1 MMLFHQSKSCT
12 KILISPTPIVL
23 LKREMRDKKSLT
35 RRKAS
40 KSGCF
45 DPARYKYEP
54 SPRVK
59 DQINQ
64 NREQHQIS
72 RTTTYEEESEILH
85 RREGKAIVAI
95 CGRPNV
101 GKSSLFNRFVGES
114 KSLITPIAGTTR
126 DRIYGMVEWEDREFI
141 LVDTGGMLGDTDE
154 WSSDIHQQATVAL
167 GQADIIMFVVDV
179 KDELNKKEKDLA
191 RMIRK
196 INKPVIL
203 VTNKTDNPKLGENVD
218 RFVRL
223 GLGDPIP
230 ASAIHGLGEVTILEN
245 LVTKIAEMGFEK
257 MGEESE
263 VKENSEIRIAI
274 VGKPNVGK
282 SSFLNRVVGED
293 RCVVSNIPGTT
304 TDPVD
309 EHFMWKVDG
318 KDTPITL
325 IDTAGIKKKNL
336 QEKDSLDHLSALWAL
351 KVITR
356 AHISLLLLDAKD
368 GITAQDSRIGT
379 FIVENLSSCAIVYN
393 KWDIVQAA
401 QKGIEQSEYVEAT
414 RLHLPELKYCPVLF
428 SSAKTGFGVNAVI
441 NKAISIAQNRRKK
454 IKTAKILRVLEVAT
468 LMKPPPAKR
477 HKRMKI
483 KFATQADTGAP
494 TITLHVNDPDL
505 RNDEY
510 SKFLENRFRSE
521 ITTLEGSP
529 LSIVYK
535 QSSGTEKKNYNKPT
549 TFKNSNSKYKKVTN
563 FKKPPPSK
571 VKAEAKKKGLKKKAA
586 GDAKHKNKY

>member
-1 MMLFHQSKSCT
+1 M
-12 KILISPTPIVL
+12 PIVL
-23 LKREMRDKKSLT
+23 IKREMRDKKSLT

-45 DPARYKYEP
+45 DPSRYKYEP

-59 DQINQ
+59 DQLVQ
-64 NREQHQIS
+64 NRETQKNQIVHDPI
-72 RTTTYEEESEILH
+72 TILPEESQESKIPQ

-101 GKSSLFNRFVGES
+101 GKSSLFNRLVGES

-167 GQADIIMFVVDV
+167 GQADIILFVVNV
-179 KDELNKKEKDLA
+179 KDELNKKERDLA
-191 RMIRK
+191 RLIRK
-196 INKPVIL
+196 INKPVVL
-203 VTNKTDNPKLGENVD
+203 VVNKIDNTKLEQNLD

-223 GLGDPIP
+223 GLGEPFP
-230 ASAIHGLGEVTILEN
+230 ASAIHGLGEVSILEN
-245 LVTKIAEMGFEK
+245 LVQKIAEMGFEK
-257 MGEESE
+257 IGDEEARNKYNE
-263 VKENSEIRIAI
+263 EIRIAI

-309 EHFMWKVDG
+309 EHFTWKVDG

-356 AHISLLLLDAKD
+356 AHVSLLLLDSKD
-368 GITAQDSRIGT
+368 GITAQDHRIGS
-379 FIVENLSSCAIVYN
+379 FIVENLSSCIVVYN
-393 KWDIVQAA
+393 KWDIVLGA
-401 QKGIEQSEYVEAT
+401 QKGIEQSDYTEAT
-414 RLHLPELKYCPVLF
+414 RLHLPELKYCPVMF
-428 SSAKTGFGVNAVI
+428 SSAKTGFGVNGVI
-441 NKAISIAQNRRKK
+441 NKAITVAQNRRKK

-483 KFATQADTGAP
+483 KFATQANTGAP

-535 QSSGTEKKNYNKPT
+535 QSSGTEKKNYTKPT
-549 TFKNSNSKYKKVTN
+549 TFKNSNAKYKKITN
-563 FKKPPPSK
+563 FKKPSPNK
-571 VKAEAKKKGLKKKAA
+571 MKEKEKKKGSKKKESSA
-586 GDAKHKNKY
+586 AKHSKKY